1 MDDGLR
7 MSVDSRTVTIYQNAG
22 DPDYPD
28 DEIGIT
34 MTQESF
40 RKLIAI
46 SEAAFGVKRAVVAK
60 PAEHFDAFWAAYP
73 RKVAKD
79 AAKKAWGAI
88 CGDKNHLVIIAAVE
102 AIASSCEWSELQYIP
117 HPASWLNGR
126 RWLDV
131 ADAESSLGVF
141 K

>member
-46 SEAAFGVKRAVVAK
+46 SEVLFGVKRAVETK
-60 PAEHFDAFWAAYP
+60 PTEHFDSFWRAYP
-73 RKVAKD
+73 KKVGKD
-79 AAKKAWGAI
+79 AAKKGGAKK
-88 CGDKNHLVIIAAVE
+88 GGAQKSAAKTGTTT
-102 AIASSCEWSELQYIP
+102 
-117 HPASWLNGR
+117 PADDTDTGPEIKRSAAKKTPAKKKKKTAAKKRAAKTL
-126 RWLDV
+126 
-131 ADAESSLGVF
+131 
-141 K
+141 

>member
-1 MDDGLR
+1 

-46 SEAAFGVKRAVVAK
+46 SEVLFGVKRAVETK
-60 PAEHFDAFWAAYP
+60 PTEHFDSFWRAYP
-73 RKVAKD
+73 KKVGKD
-79 AAKKAWGAI
+79 AAKKAWRSI
-88 CGDKNHLVIIAAVE
+88 NGDFRHLDIMNALVLHAL
-102 AIASSCEWSELQYIP
+102 SESWVKDGGKFIP
-117 HPASWLNGR
+117 HASTWLNGR
-126 RWLDV
+126 RWEDIL
-131 ADAESSLGVF
+131 DAEASSSSLGVF